1 MRISGLVYFAVAAL
15 VMAAC
20 SSKPEPAANA
30 DNGAS
35 RACAGSTVKANEPS
49 PEPKPEPEPEPEP
62 KPEPTEASVFIR
74 VDGMVKILGVT

>member
-1 MRISGLVYFAVAAL
+1 MRISGLVYLAVAAL

-20 SSKPEPAANA
+20 SSKPEPAGNA

-35 RACAGSTVKANEPS
+35 CACAGKSVKANEPS
-49 PEPKPEPEPEPEP
+49 PAPKPEPEPEP